1 MDVLMEATVSLLGF
15 AIVSMS
21 LTTSCS
27 KSDDNDMSIVPDF
40 SYDWDYYDA
49 VPITNGVGVFIGAI
63 ICTIVT
69 EPGRHERY
77 RKIVNA
83 YNSSLNQSNIHT
95 HQSSLDL
102 SLTTTDNGLGLR
114 LTY

>member
-1 MDVLMEATVSLLGF
+1 MEATVSLLGF

-27 KSDDNDMSIVPDF
+27 KSDDDDISIVPDF

-83 YNSSLNQSNIHT
+83 YNSSLNQSNIKS

-114 LTY
+114 LTF